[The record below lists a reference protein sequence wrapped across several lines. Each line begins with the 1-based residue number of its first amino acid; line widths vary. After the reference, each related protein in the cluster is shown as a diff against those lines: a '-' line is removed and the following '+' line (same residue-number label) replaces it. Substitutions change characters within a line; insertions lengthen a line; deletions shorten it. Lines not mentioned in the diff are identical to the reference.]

1 MKKPSKSTLK
11 NVAFIGA
18 VSIATS
24 LIINSLAKRSPQ
36 VAKLRNT
43 VQTGV

>member
-1 MKKPSKSTLK
+1 MKANKKTMK
-11 NVAFIGA
+11 GVAFIAG
-18 VSIATS
+18 VSILTS
-24 LIINSLAKRSPQ
+24 LVINSLAKRSPQ